1 MSNHTGARDDGGTTE
16 GRRRDDGGMSGDA
29 ANACERLEH
38 QLRQLETRVVSEK
51 RAVEASEEA
60 IREATM
66 ELESERERLEANK
79 ARVRALKT
87 ELATEEEVLRARER
101 QARAGEEAE
110 REAMEAL
117 ETARKNQADA
127 RERRLDAARRAI
139 AEEEAMRRAM
149 LDELAVLRLS
159 DEIREHSA
167 RFGGPWVEPDLS
179 DAPKELID
187 AVVELVRVRRENEAM
202 REALLARA
210 AEKETDE

>member
-1 MSNHTGARDDGGTTE
+1 VEREE
-16 GRRRDDGGMSGDA
+16 GRG
-29 ANACERLEH
+29 RLEGN
-38 QLRQLETRVVSEK
+38 K
-51 RAVEASEEA
+51 R
-60 IREATM
+60 
-66 ELESERERLEANK
+66 RL
-79 ARVRALKT
+79 RALET
-87 ELATEEEVLRARER
+87 ELATAEEVLRAGER
-101 QARAGEEAE
+101 RARAGEEVE

-117 ETARKNQADA
+117 ETARKNQAAA

-149 LDELAVLRLS
+149 LDELAVSRLS

-187 AVVELVRVRRENEAM
+187 AVVELVRARRENEAM